1 MDWKLL
7 KMHFLDLP
15 YPNRCDCCY
24 ARIPYDQQICP
35 ACLAALEQE
44 RITYADWAANQSAQP
59 WEAGAVLYSYTDTAR
74 NGIIAMKEG
83 DRGFAQFAGTQL
95 AEAVRE
101 ICAPESLSFL
111 TWVPVSRRRRLSQ
124 GYAHAENLGKVLA
137 KTLGIPTRHDLLTER
152 QGALRQHELPAEARS
167 VYAQRF
173 QYIGGSLDGKRIL
186 LVDDVLTT
194 GSTLRRCTDLLLDAG
209 AESVCIAAACA
220 RVPERKG
227 AADADER

>member
-101 ICAPESLSFL
+101 ICAPESLSFV
-111 TWVPVSRRRRLSQ
+111 TWVP
-124 GYAHAENLGKVLA
+124 
-137 KTLGIPTRHDLLTER
+137 TER
-152 QGALRQHELPAEARS
+152 QSALRQHELPAEARS

-173 QYIGGSLDGKRIL
+173 QYVGGSLDGKRIL

-227 AADADER
+227 AADADDR